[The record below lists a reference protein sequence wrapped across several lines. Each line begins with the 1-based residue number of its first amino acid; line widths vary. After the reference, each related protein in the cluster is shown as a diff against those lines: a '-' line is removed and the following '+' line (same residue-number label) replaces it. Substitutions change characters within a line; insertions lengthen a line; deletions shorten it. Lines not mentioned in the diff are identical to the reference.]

1 MESLRQGA
9 AHKSKTG
16 VGRIWNAFLYS
27 VEGLCAAFKHE
38 TAFRQEILLAV
49 ILIPATL
56 LLPASG
62 AGKALLLASVLL
74 VLIVELINSAIEAV
88 VDRISLEHHPLAKR
102 AKDFGSAAVFLSL
115 INVPLVWVLVLFA

>member
-1 MESLRQGA
+1 MESQDNT
-9 AHKSKTG
+9 HKSKAG
-16 VGRIWNAFLYS
+16 VARIWNAFLYS

-62 AGKALLLASVLL
+62 AAKALLLASLLL
-74 VLIVELINSAIEAV
+74 VLIVELINSSIEAV

-115 INVPLVWVLVLFA
+115 INVPLVWVLVLFT

>member
-1 MESLRQGA
+1 MESQDNT
-9 AHKSKTG
+9 HKSKAG
-16 VGRIWNAFLYS
+16 VARIWNAFLYS

-62 AGKALLLASVLL
+62 AAKALLLASLLL
-74 VLIVELINSAIEAV
+74 VLIVELINSSIEAV